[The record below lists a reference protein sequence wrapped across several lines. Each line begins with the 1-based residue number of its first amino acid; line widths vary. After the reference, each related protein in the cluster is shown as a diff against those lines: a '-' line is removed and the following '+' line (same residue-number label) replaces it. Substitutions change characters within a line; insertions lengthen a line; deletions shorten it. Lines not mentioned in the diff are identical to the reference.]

1 MRIST
6 ILLALTASV
15 IGLPYQQDESSL
27 DIQPSSEE
35 FLALNDLQDLH
46 FEDET
51 EGNPNEGKISFE
63 GITQCVLISKSRV
76 LSPEISQSI
85 SKQNPAVQCP
95 KTSTC
100 DQLLQN
106 TIKFVSNYMSI
117 IPKSLLPNRS
127 QNCHE
132 LMQGYF
138 TVIKYISPWAPK
150 LEDCDHDNDPKWLM
164 DYWGCQKVRDISHS
178 SL

>member
-6 ILLALTASV
+6 VLLAFTASV
-15 IGLPYQQDESSL
+15 IGLPYQKDESSL
-27 DIQPSSEE
+27 DIQPSPEG
-35 FLALNDLQDLH
+35 FLALNDLQDLY

-51 EGNPNEGKISFE
+51 EGNPSEGNISSE
-63 GITQCVLISKSRV
+63 GITRFVLISNSRI

-106 TIKFVSNYMSI
+106 TIKFVSHYTSSI
-117 IPKSLLPNRS
+117 PNNILPNPS

-138 TVIKYISPWAPK
+138 TVIKFISPWAPK
-150 LEDCDHDNDPKWLM
+150 LEDCDHDKDPKWLM
-164 DYWGCQKVRDISHS
+164 DYWGCQKVSDISHS